1 MNRTMAVLTLAAL
14 SACAANT
21 PPGPPMP
28 THLEPVAAEQVGQ
41 WVAATVR
48 QEAGTRV
55 RFHWNF
61 LKEQGNASGRGSAW
75 MVPPDTLRLDF
86 RGPLGSGSSAAAV
99 VGAREVWAVP
109 EEDVRKLVPSFPILW
124 AMLGRALAPDPGA
137 ALTGYTDESV
147 TAWRAVLGVDTVDY
161 VVAHR
166 GKDQLVADVRL
177 DGAALGRVVTTFDSE
192 GRLATARL
200 DIPSGPAR
208 LELSFYDHRP
218 AGSIPDSLW
227 QRPADDQ

>member
-1 MNRTMAVLTLAAL
+1 
-14 SACAANT
+14 
-21 PPGPPMP
+21 MP
-28 THLEPVAAEQVGQ
+28 THLTPVDRDQVDR

-48 QEAGTRV
+48 NDEPTRV

-75 MVPPDTLRLDF
+75 IVPPDTLRLDF

-99 VGAREVWAVP
+99 VGTREIWAVP

-124 AMLGRALAPDPGA
+124 AMLGRALEPEPGA
-137 ALTGYTDESV
+137 DLTGYSDGSITG
-147 TAWRAVLGVDTVDY
+147 WRAVSGSDTVDY
-161 VVAHR
+161 VVALT
-166 GKDQLVADVRL
+166 GKDQLVADVRF
-177 DGAALGRVVTTFDSE
+177 DGAPLGRVVTTFDAS

-200 DIPSGPAR
+200 DIPGGPAR
-208 LELSFYDHRP
+208 LDLSFYDHRS

-227 QRPADDQ
+227 RRPDDEP